1 MRQQNY
7 NNQADRP
14 IDWSRKFKG
23 AITGF
28 AGGSMIGG
36 IGSILHS
43 RGRVTPQTLPAA
55 MFLGTVL
62 SVGYAIRF

>member
-36 IGSILHS
+36 IGSLLHS
-43 RGRVTPQTLPAA
+43 RGTYI
-55 MFLGTVL
+55 G
-62 SVGYAIRF
+62 